1 MTESTS
7 VFGHAL
13 KWATVMTTGTR
24 AVSTGVTFLLA
35 ALLGPSDFGL
45 FSVALVYV
53 SLVYVLLEQGF
64 KTAIIQR
71 EQLEPE
77 HLDSAFWLNL
87 GWCLLLGAFVFLS
100 AGWWAEVNNMAELES
115 VLEVLSLLVVI
126 EGLGI
131 VQTALLQR
139 SLAFKRLALRSNLGA
154 VLGGAVG
161 VSLAL
166 AGAGVW
172 ALVAQQLVLEA
183 TLMVMVWTLSSWRPH
198 LRFSRLH
205 SRQLLGFS
213 VNVMAANLAAFVGR
227 RADALLM
234 GIFFGPVAVGLYR
247 LADRFVDVV
256 LDVTMRPVGVLSLPL
271 LSRHQSDPELLRETA
286 LKCLRTTVLIAVPG
300 LLVVLATSNEL
311 VAVLGDEWEEA
322 AVPLELL
329 CLAGL
334 GKAVGLLTGPVLF
347 AVSRPRF
354 RAVMLWAIAGV
365 STVAVLV
372 VGQLLRSA
380 GVEEQVVGMSLSRAL
395 LFLILLLPVN
405 LAIIQHFTGLE
416 ARVVLRYLPAP
427 FLSGL
432 AGVAVV
438 FAVRA
443 SGALDSFSPFPA
455 LIVTAALA
463 SLTTGSLLIA
473 LDETARR
480 YARRLAGLVWS
491 PLAPEPRGSIK
502 AGRRRGEG

>member
-1 MTESTS
+1 MTESTP

-13 KWATVMTTGTR
+13 KWATVMTAGTR
-24 AVSTGVTFLLA
+24 AVTTGVTFLLA

-71 EQLEPE
+71 EQLDPE

-87 GWCLLLGAFVFLS
+87 GWCLLLGAFVYLS
-100 AGWWAEVNNMAELES
+100 AGWWADVNNMPELES
-115 VLEVLSLLVVI
+115 VLEVLSLLVVV

-131 VQTALLQR
+131 VQSALLQR
-139 SLAFKRLALRSNLGA
+139 SLAFKRLAVRSNLGA

-166 AGAGVW
+166 AGSGVW
-172 ALVAQQLVLEA
+172 ALVAQQLVLES
-183 TLMVMVWTLSSWRPH
+183 TLMVMVWALSPWRPR
-198 LRFSRLH
+198 LRFSAAH

-271 LSRHQSDPELLRETA
+271 LSRHQSDPERLRETA
-286 LKCLRTTVLIAVPG
+286 FKCLRITLLIALPG
-300 LLVVLATSNEL
+300 LLVVLATSDEL
-311 VAVLGDEWEEA
+311 VAVLGDEWA
-322 AVPLELL
+322 DATVPLELL
-329 CLAGL
+329 CLAGV

-372 VGQLLRSA
+372 VGQLLRS
-380 GVEEQVVGMSLSRAL
+380 GSVEEQVVGMSISRAL
-395 LFLILLLPVN
+395 LFLVLLLPVN
-405 LAIIQHFTGLE
+405 LVIIQHFTGLQV
-416 ARVVLRYLPAP
+416 RVVLRYFPAP
-427 FLSGL
+427 LLSGL

-438 FAVRA
+438 FAVRG
-443 SGALDSFSPFPA
+443 SGAIDNLAPFPA
-455 LIVTAALA
+455 LLLTGALA
-463 SLTTGSLLIA
+463 VLTTGSLLIA
-473 LDETARR
+473 LDNTTRR
-480 YARRLAGLVWS
+480 YARRLAGAVWS
-491 PLAPEPRGSIK
+491 PLAAEPRGSTR
-502 AGRRRGEG
+502 ASRRRGEG